1 MRYLGNSLIV
11 TGASVAAIVVL
22 GAMAAYALI
31 FGLALAAISLKYD
44 RDPSDH
50 TS

>member
-1 MRYLGNSLIV
+1 MNLDILYIY
-11 TGASVAAIVVL
+11 
-22 GAMAAYALI
+22 GAMAAYALT
-31 FGLALAAISLKYD
+31 FGIVLAAISLKYD